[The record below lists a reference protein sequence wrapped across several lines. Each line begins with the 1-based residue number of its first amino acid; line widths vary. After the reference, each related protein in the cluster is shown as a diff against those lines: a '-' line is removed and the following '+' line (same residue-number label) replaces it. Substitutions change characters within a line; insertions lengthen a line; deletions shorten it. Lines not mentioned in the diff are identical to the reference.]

1 MLSNEAPASFRI
13 FSNFWKMRRVWA
25 TISPLPTTSRFSF
38 TAVVPEMNSSRPA
51 RTAGENVI
59 RSGQLG
65 EAILSYTGIGIPSQ
79 LGEVSWSPQL
89 KALNLPGFG
98 FRQAI
103 DNLDLAR
110 VGVVAHKAAGSI
122 LDLAHEIRRPCLP
135 GLQGDICRDNLALQ
149 RVGLAYHAGFSD
161 GRMMEDRALNLERS
175 NAIPGAL
182 DHIIRAAFEPVIPSF
197 VPPREVTGDDPPV
210 SEEMGR
216 AVRVVPVA

>member
-38 TAVVPEMNSSRPA
+38 TAVVPEMNSSRSGSDGRRKRHPIRPA
-51 RTAGENVI
+51 WRGNSFVD
-59 RSGQLG
+59 RHRRKFS
-65 EAILSYTGIGIPSQ
+65 
-79 LGEVSWSPQL
+79 VRRRWCPQL

-98 FRQAI
+98 FWQAI

-135 GLQGDICRDNLALQ
+135 GLQGDICRDNLTLQ

-161 GRMMEDRALNLERS
+161 SRVMEDGALNLERS

-182 DHIIRAAFEPVIPSF
+182 DHIIRAAFEPVISSF
-197 VPPREVTGDDPPV
+197 VPPREVAGDDPPV

-216 AVRVVPVA
+216 AVRIVPVA